1 MTRGMLVTVGLLFI
15 IVTCTGCSDKDSVN
29 ESMNNI
35 EGSVQE
41 DIIEDTEKTDNT
53 ETQTTSEPTQKL
65 QPPRTKKELEDALGT
80 VDEQGEWTPPEGS
93 HVDPKTGNIINK
105 DGVVVGTT
113 QKPYYKARPGSQG

>member
-1 MTRGMLVTVGLLFI
+1 MTRRMLVAVGLLFI
-15 IVTCTGCSDKDSVN
+15 IVTCAGCSNKDSGN
-29 ESMNNI
+29 ESNI

-41 DIIEDTEKTDNT
+41 ETIEDTEKTDNT
-53 ETQTTSEPTQKL
+53 ENQITSAPTQKL